1 MTSLQLGLT
10 LIVIIADIYAIY
22 SIMKS
27 DADVVRKLIWVLL
40 VALLPAFGLMA
51 WVIVGPK
58 MDRPEPAAS

>member
-1 MTSLQLGLT
+1 MTGLELGLT
-10 LIVIIADIYAIY
+10 LIVIIADIYAVY
-22 SIMKS
+22 SIIKS
-27 DADVVRKLIWVLL
+27 EADTMRKLVWVLL